1 MGFGKLHHEQANKSL
16 PNDGE
21 SKQLSIFIWRIES
34 MLKNIWLSYSLLK
47 HRKFQI
53 SFEKMVDSLQISQ
66 CIYFEFRDE
75 NFKHLAGFHKLSLN
89 NIKDSKKVP
98 ELIRTEKLNYRTIC
112 SSQKFE
118 TFLRRST
125 ASQIL
130 GLSLR
135 RRDSYVN
142 IYEYSKPDWSKLDAD
157 FLLHFRTGAYDYYL
171 FLKSLTKLDS
181 KPGTIYNCKP
191 VSFFRNEPKYSIQK
205 RYELNQTRLAI
216 TSISE
221 NLGEITNHIF

>member
-1 MGFGKLHHEQANKSL
+1 M
-16 PNDGE
+16 
-21 SKQLSIFIWRIES
+21 
-34 MLKNIWLSYSLLK
+34 
-47 HRKFQI
+47 
-53 SFEKMVDSLQISQ
+53 
-66 CIYFEFRDE
+66 
-75 NFKHLAGFHKLSLN
+75 
-89 NIKDSKKVP
+89 P

-135 RRDSYVN
+135 RKDSYVN
-142 IYEYSKPDWSKLDAD
+142 IYEYSKPDWSKLEAD

-171 FLKSLTKLDS
+171 FLKSLTNLDS
-181 KPGTIYNCKP
+181 KPDTIYNCKP
-191 VSFFRNEPKYSIQK
+191 VSFFRNEPKCSVQK
-205 RYELNQTRLAI
+205 RYELNQTSLAI

-221 NLGEITNHIF
+221 NVGEITHHIF